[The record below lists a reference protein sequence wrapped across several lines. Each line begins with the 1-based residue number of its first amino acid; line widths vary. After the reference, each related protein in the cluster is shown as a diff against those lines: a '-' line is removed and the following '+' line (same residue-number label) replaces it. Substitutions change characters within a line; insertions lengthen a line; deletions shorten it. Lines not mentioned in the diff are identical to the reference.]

1 MNPNLYGDFQICIS
15 TPLRQGIQYY
25 KRIWRCF
32 ATISETFSN
41 SPAFQAFGLI
51 ETILKCDQ
59 YIVTS
64 ILTDQYICIRTSISN
79 FRVLFRTW
87 YIVSA
92 LVWFMLV
99 SFILGAI
106 DCFIIDAFSNMTL
119 LKIKALIIKNSNLTL
134 NSGRFIW
141 R

>member
-1 MNPNLYGDFQICIS
+1 MNANLYGDFQICIS

-32 ATISETFSN
+32 ATISETFSI

-64 ILTDQYICIRTSISN
+64 ILTGQYICIRTSISN
-79 FRVLFRTW
+79 FRVLL
-87 YIVSA
+87 SA

-134 NSGRFIW
+134 NSGLFIW

>member
-1 MNPNLYGDFQICIS
+1 MNANLYGDFQICIS

-32 ATISETFSN
+32 AAISETFSI

-79 FRVLFRTW
+79 FRALL
-87 YIVSA
+87 SA

-134 NSGRFIW
+134 NSGLFIW

>member
-1 MNPNLYGDFQICIS
+1 MNANLYGDFQICIS

-32 ATISETFSN
+32 ATISETFSI

-79 FRVLFRTW
+79 FRVLL
-87 YIVSA
+87 SA

-134 NSGRFIW
+134 NSGLFIW

>member
-1 MNPNLYGDFQICIS
+1 MNANLYGDFQICIS

-79 FRVLFRTW
+79 FRVLL
-87 YIVSA
+87 SA

-134 NSGRFIW
+134 NSGLFIW

>member
-1 MNPNLYGDFQICIS
+1 MNANLYGDFQICIS

-79 FRVLFRTW
+79 FRVLL
-87 YIVSA
+87 SA